1 MVPMVSLSLL
11 LTCDLAE
18 LGKDW
23 NADATRE
30 EAFKVWNVQ
39 FNAKPKEN
47 VVSIEWINFR
57 KIPIY

>member
-1 MVPMVSLSLL
+1 MVPMVSLSFL

-47 VVSIEWINFR
+47 VVSIE
-57 KIPIY
+57 